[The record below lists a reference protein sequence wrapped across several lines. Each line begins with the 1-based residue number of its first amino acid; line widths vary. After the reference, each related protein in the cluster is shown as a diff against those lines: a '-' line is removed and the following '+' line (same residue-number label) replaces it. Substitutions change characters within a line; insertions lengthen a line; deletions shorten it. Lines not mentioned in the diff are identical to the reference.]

1 MPDQTEEQLIEDL
14 AKLFGIAPEYY
25 DIFGQRHVI
34 TLDTKR
40 AILGAMGIGTATP
53 THMARE
59 LDAVQEARWRQA
71 CDTVLI
77 EWTVRDEAGRH
88 LRSEHAGPG
97 LQPTGSTRLHGLLYR
112 QFALPLPNG
121 LDLGYYDLAVEGA
134 SSSHRV
140 VGSMRL
146 IIVPTHCY
154 RP

>member
-71 CDTVLI
+71 CDTVLVRQVGLEGLWSFRMPVQEDGNETVHI

-97 LQPTGSTRLHGLLYR
+97 LQPTGSTRL
-112 QFALPLPNG
+112 
-121 LDLGYYDLAVEGA
+121 
-134 SSSHRV
+134 
-140 VGSMRL
+140 
-146 IIVPTHCY
+146 
-154 RP
+154 